1 MKNKNRFINDYTV
14 PVIFAII
21 CAIGIW
27 YSGFSMGFISE
38 QVLIRFIRNAFLV
51 LALLIPIMS
60 GLGINFA
67 MTLGAMAGQI
77 GLIVVENFGISGLG
91 GVLLAILISLPIAY
105 LLGFFAGGVLNRAKG
120 REMITSMILGFFI
133 TGIYQIVVLYI
144 FGGIIPF
151 SNKKILLSRGYGV
164 RNSIQLS
171 TKGGLDLFFDRV
183 FGVSLNIGEVQ
194 IPVLTII
201 FIILGCLFITWF
213 RKTKLGQDMR
223 AVGQDMKVANDAGI
237 NVNKTRTKAIIISTL
252 IASIGQIIYLQNLGT
267 LNTYNGSDQAA
278 VYASAAL
285 LIGGASVSK
294 ASVKNALIGTALFH
308 LMFIVMPTAGTN
320 ITGNAMIGEY
330 LRTFISY
337 AVVTFTLII
346 HSARRTNREIEEMEE
361 IQLKQKKSEANNG

>member
-1 MKNKNRFINDYTV
+1 MRKRNYLINDYTV

-27 YSGFSMGFISE
+27 WSGFSMGFISE

-51 LALLIPIMS
+51 LALIIPIMS

-67 MTLGAMAGQI
+67 MVLGAMAGQI
-77 GLIVVENFGISGLG
+77 GLIVVENFQISGMS
-91 GVLLAILISLPIAY
+91 GVLLAILISLPIAFV
-105 LLGFFAGGVLNRAKG
+105 LGKFAGGVLNRAKG

-133 TGIYQIVVLYI
+133 TGVYQIVVLYI
-144 FGGIIPF
+144 FGGLIPF
-151 SNKKILLSRGYGV
+151 GNKKIMLSRGYGV
-164 RNSIQLS
+164 RNSIELS
-171 TKGGLDLFFDRV
+171 TKNGIDMFLDRIIGTPINI
-183 FGVSLNIGEVQ
+183 FGVH
-194 IPVLTII
+194 IPIMTIV
-201 FIILGCLFITWF
+201 FIILGCLFVTWF

-237 NVNKTRTKAIIISTL
+237 DVNKTRSKAIVIST
-252 IASIGQIIYLQNLGT
+252 IMAAIGQIIYLQNIGT

-294 ASVKNALIGTALFH
+294 ANVKNALIGTALFH

-320 ITGNAMIGEY
+320 ITGNSMIGEY

-337 AVVTFTLII
+337 AVVTITLII
-346 HSARRTNREIEEMEE
+346 HSTHRANEELKEMEE
-361 IQLKQKKSEANNG
+361 IQIKEKKEA